1 MSLDSRSLPHRA
13 MRSYKL
19 RWSIVARDVLVTVAL
34 TGLLW
39 WALRYVAI
47 AWVAQ
52 LNFWIVKTGLTGHAE
67 IVPANPADDLS
78 LIPAFAVSALT
89 MLPSLET
96 WWITAIGCAAVWIA
110 SVLVSKQR
118 LPLIY
123 TLRLLVFVQ
132 LSALVFFYMWPD
144 SIPTTVATF
153 LTDVFR
159 QSAGLMLL
167 VPSLFALTLYLFA
180 LPWWAKFGATL
191 SALLFLLLFVPL
203 QAACEAWILQM
214 GGILFMPTLF
224 LFFGLL
230 PQVVALM
237 GIYSFFL
244 SLLPGDE
251 ELSRR
256 GSLKH

>member
-1 MSLDSRSLPHRA
+1 MSLDSPSLPHRA
-13 MRSYKL
+13 MRSHKL
-19 RWSIVARDVLVTVAL
+19 RWSVVARDLLITVAL
-34 TGLLW
+34 TWLLW
-39 WALRYVAI
+39 WSLRYVAV

-52 LNFWIVKTGLTGHAE
+52 LNFWIAKTGMAGHAE
-67 IVPANPADDLS
+67 GVVANAEDELS
-78 LIPAFAVSALT
+78 LIPAFAVSAPT
-89 MLPSLET
+89 MLPSLGT
-96 WWITAIGCAAVWIA
+96 WWMTAIGCAAVWLA

-123 TLRLLVFVQ
+123 TLRLLVVVQ

-180 LPWWAKFGATL
+180 LPWWAKIGATF

-203 QAACEAWILQM
+203 QAACDAWILQM

-230 PQVVALM
+230 PQVLALM

-244 SLLPGDE
+244 SLLPGDA

-256 GSLKH
+256 GLLRH